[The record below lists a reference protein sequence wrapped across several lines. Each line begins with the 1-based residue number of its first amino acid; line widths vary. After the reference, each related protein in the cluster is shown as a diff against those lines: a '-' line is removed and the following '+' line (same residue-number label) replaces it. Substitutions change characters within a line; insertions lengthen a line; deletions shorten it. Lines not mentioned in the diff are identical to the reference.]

1 MKQATNK
8 KNTAKLTAAL
18 FALILLFPCCMDSGS
33 GGSSS
38 DSSDTIVAPAEPAP
52 DNSDN
57 DDSTDDNG
65 DDSGKTE
72 PAEPDAPENSDEIY
86 SADVESSVV
95 VNLDGTCTVYVE
107 NELAGENISTSEI
120 KELIRG
126 RAELCVADKMSG
138 YGYVSPSIVNLTVK
152 YSVKDSREI
161 SNTEYRTY
169 VLPPLN
175 AVIAIKDGFIYGA
188 GVNLVQ
194 NLDAVSRSEQSGYV
208 EVLISDD
215 GKTIVEGV
223 ALESAAVDPEAEY
236 TLKPTGS
243 KVNVIAFIAA
253 KKNLAEKGV
262 KNITCAYNSSTANF
276 FLDFS
281 ENGFG
286 ETIYQKLGI
295 PYGTATSES
304 NAYFEWDDYGKAFNL
319 PSNYRDYIKT
329 DEYDRHI
336 EIDGVDFLEK
346 PFYYYVWPESYGG
359 NIECS
364 IPKAFVFG
372 EEVSKVDVSFGKE
385 HNLIDAYKG
394 GIILKN
400 PAAKITSGNIGET
413 NLTGALCTP
422 TIDYDK
428 KLRKFN
434 ENTLIS
440 YIYTESN
447 LPNLSFS
454 VNFFNISPEEEN
466 FFDIGIDKLF
476 ENYYRNGASD
486 KISVFNGVFDGKYY
500 LDSGYMYDEAGNYNE
515 GKVYKVDIN
524 VALLMRARFENIEIT
539 GDVTTE
545 KEATLS
551 VQNVRFSGN
560 VSGLKSLDGDTG
572 IIDFAKVGPKEITA
586 FSAKIIVGGLE
597 NASKASITGK
607 VLDYYNVDES
617 VLSDV
622 DVYSTSIKTVYSK
635 GTRSSFKN
643 TWTGTTFKSGSS
655 ASTNQAWEKK
665 GRGETVSDSDLISKL
680 DVKAKADNPLLQK
693 LLDENRPVY
702 G

>member
-1 MKQATNK
+1 
-8 KNTAKLTAAL
+8 
-18 FALILLFPCCMDSGS
+18 
-33 GGSSS
+33 
-38 DSSDTIVAPAEPAP
+38 
-52 DNSDN
+52 
-57 DDSTDDNG
+57 
-65 DDSGKTE
+65 
-72 PAEPDAPENSDEIY
+72 
-86 SADVESSVV
+86 
-95 VNLDGTCTVYVE
+95 
-107 NELAGENISTSEI
+107 
-120 KELIRG
+120 
-126 RAELCVADKMSG
+126 MSG
-138 YGYVSPSIVNLTVK
+138 YGYITPSIVNLTVK
-152 YSVKDSREI
+152 YSVKDGKEL

-215 GKTIVEGV
+215 GKTTVEGV
-223 ALESAAVDPEAEY
+223 ALESASVDPEAEY

-329 DEYDRHI
+329 DKYDRHI

-359 NIECS
+359 NIDCS

-400 PAAKITSGNIGET
+400 PAAKITSGNIAET
-413 NLTGALCTP
+413 NLTGALNTP

-440 YIYTESN
+440 YLYTESN
-447 LPNLSFS
+447 LPNLSFD
-454 VNFFNISPEEEN
+454 VNFFNISSEEDN

-476 ENYYRNGASD
+476 ENYYLNGASD
-486 KISVFNGVFDGKYY
+486 KISGFYSVFDGKDY
-500 LDSGYMYDEAGNYNE
+500 LNGGYMYDEAGNYNE
-515 GKVYKVDIN
+515 GKIYKVDIN
-524 VALLMRARFENIEIT
+524 VALLMCAHFKNIEIT

-545 KEATLS
+545 QKATLS

-560 VSGLKSLDGDTG
+560 VSGLNFTATTGNG
-572 IIDFAKVGPKEITA
+572 IIDFAKVGPKEIVA
-586 FSAKIIVGGLE
+586 PSSKIIVNGVKNDTNTKIIAGRVVDFSGVEETLLKYLD
-597 NASKASITGK
+597 ASSSYVRTIYTKSGSFSGTQH
-607 VLDYYNVDES
+607 VD
-617 VLSDV
+617 
-622 DVYSTSIKTVYSK
+622 
-635 GTRSSFKN
+635 
-643 TWTGTTFKSGSS
+643 TTFKTGSS
-655 ASTNQAWEKK
+655 ASTNRAWEEA
-665 GRGETVSDSDLISKL
+665 GRNGTLPSDSLSKL

>member
-8 KNTAKLTAAL
+8 KNTARLTAVL

-33 GGSSS
+33 GGSS
-38 DSSDTIVAPAEPAP
+38 DY
-52 DNSDN
+52 
-57 DDSTDDNG
+57 
-65 DDSGKTE
+65 DSGSNTE
-72 PAEPDAPENSDEIY
+72 NNGSWENPDEPDAPENPDEIY

-138 YGYVSPSIVNLTVK
+138 YGYITPSIVNLTVK
-152 YSVKDSREI
+152 YSVKDGKEL

-215 GKTIVEGV
+215 GKTTVEGV

-319 PSNYRDYIKT
+319 PSNYRDWIKT

-346 PFYYYVWPESYGG
+346 PFYYYVWPERYGG
-359 NIECS
+359 NIDCS

-400 PAAKITSGNIGET
+400 PAAKITSSNIGET

-440 YIYTESN
+440 YLYTESN
-447 LPNLSFS
+447 LPNLSFD
-454 VNFFNISPEEEN
+454 VNFFNISPEEDN

-476 ENYYRNGASD
+476 ENYYRKNSTDKLRFSKNDETTFDAKEYLNG
-486 KISVFNGVFDGKYY
+486 
-500 LDSGYMYDEAGNYNE
+500 GYMYNENGNYNDNAY
-515 GKVYKVDIN
+515 GVDIN
-524 VALLMRARFENIEIT
+524 VALLMAEKLTNEIQNVNISGNVTSDVDT
-539 GDVTTE
+539 GLTP
-545 KEATLS
+545 S
-551 VQNVRFSGN
+551 NVRFSGD
-560 VSGLKSLDGDTG
+560 VSGLKFTLGGDAG
-572 IIDFAKVGPKEITA
+572 IIDFVGVGPRYISA
-586 FSAKIIVGGLE
+586 PSAKIIVGGLE
-597 NASKASITGK
+597 KAGEMSITGN
-607 VLDYYNVDES
+607 VLDYYNVDERA
-617 VLSDV
+617 LSDV

-643 TWTGTTFKSGSS
+643 TWTGTTFKTTSS

-680 DVKAKADNPLLQK
+680 DVKAKANNPLLQK
-693 LLDENRPVY
+693 LLDENCPVY

>member
-1 MKQATNK
+1 M
-8 KNTAKLTAAL
+8 
-18 FALILLFPCCMDSGS
+18 
-33 GGSSS
+33 
-38 DSSDTIVAPAEPAP
+38 
-52 DNSDN
+52 
-57 DDSTDDNG
+57 
-65 DDSGKTE
+65 
-72 PAEPDAPENSDEIY
+72 
-86 SADVESSVV
+86 
-95 VNLDGTCTVYVE
+95 E

-126 RAELCVADKMSG
+126 RAELRVADKMSG
-138 YGYVSPSIVNLTVK
+138 CGYITPSIVNLTVK
-152 YSVKDSREI
+152 YSVKDGKEL

-346 PFYYYVWPESYGG
+346 PFYYYVWPKRYGG

-400 PAAKITSGNIGET
+400 PAAKITSSNIGET

-422 TIDYDK
+422 TIDYNK

-440 YIYTESN
+440 YLYTESN
-447 LPNLSFS
+447 LPNLSFD
-454 VNFFNISPEEEN
+454 VNFFNISPEEDN

-476 ENYYRNGASD
+476 ENYYLNGASD
-486 KISVFNGVFDGKYY
+486 KISGFYSVFDGKDY
-500 LDSGYMYDEAGNYNE
+500 LNGGYMYDEAGNYNE

-524 VALLMRARFENIEIT
+524 VALLMCAHFKNIEIT

-545 KEATLS
+545 QKATLS

-560 VSGLKSLDGDTG
+560 VSGLNFTATSGGGL
-572 IIDFAKVGPKEITA
+572 IDFAGVAPRYISA
-586 FSAKIIVGGLE
+586 PSAKIVVKEVGDEGKFLGRVVDLSSL
-597 NASKASITGK
+597 SKDVLSKVSTKSQNVGK
-607 VLDYYNVDES
+607 VYLPTGVEK
-617 VLSDV
+617 SDFTGGYA
-622 DVYSTSIKTVYSK
+622 YSEY
-635 GTRSSFKN
+635 GN
-643 TWTGTTFKSGSS
+643 GSS
-655 ASTNQAWEKK
+655 ASTNRAWEEA
-665 GRGETVSDSDLISKL
+665 GRNGTLPSNSLSKL
-680 DVKAKADNPLLQK
+680 DVKAKANNPLLQK

-702 G
+702 S

>member
-1 MKQATNK
+1 MKQATSK
-8 KNTAKLTAAL
+8 KNTARLTAAL

-33 GGSSS
+33 GGSS
-38 DSSDTIVAPAEPAP
+38 DY
-52 DNSDN
+52 
-57 DDSTDDNG
+57 
-65 DDSGKTE
+65 DSGSNTE
-72 PAEPDAPENSDEIY
+72 NNGSWENPDEPDAPENPDEIY

-126 RAELCVADKMSG
+126 RAELCVAVKMSG

-175 AVIAIKDGFIYGA
+175 AVMTIKDGFIYGA

-223 ALESAAVDPEAEY
+223 ALESASVDPEAEY

-319 PSNYRDYIKT
+319 PSNYRDCIKT

-346 PFYYYVWPESYGG
+346 PFYYYVWPESYRG
-359 NIECS
+359 NIDCS

-413 NLTGALCTP
+413 TFTGMLYTP

-440 YIYTESN
+440 YLYTESN
-447 LPNLSFS
+447 LPNLSFD
-454 VNFFNISPEEEN
+454 VNFFNISPEEDN

-476 ENYYRNGASD
+476 ENYYRKNSTDKLRFSKNDETTFDAKEYLNG
-486 KISVFNGVFDGKYY
+486 
-500 LDSGYMYDEAGNYNE
+500 GYMYNENGNYNNNA
-515 GKVYKVDIN
+515 YDIDIN
-524 VALLMRARFENIEIT
+524 IALLMAEKLTRKIENVNVSGSIT
-539 GDVTTE
+539 SDKNTN
-545 KEATLS
+545 LS
-551 VQNVRFSGN
+551 PTNVRFSGN
-560 VSGLKSLDGDTG
+560 VSGLNFTATSGSGL
-572 IIDFAKVGPKEITA
+572 IDFAGVGPKKISA
-586 FSAKIIVGGLE
+586 PSAKIIVGCLE
-597 NASKASITGK
+597 NAGETSITGN
-607 VLDYYNVDES
+607 VLDYYNVDKS

-643 TWTGTTFKSGSS
+643 TWTGTTFKTGSS
-655 ASTNQAWEKK
+655 ASTNRAWEEA
-665 GRGETVSDSDLISKL
+665 GRNGTLPSDSLSKL
-680 DVKAKADNPLLQK
+680 DVKAKANNPLLQK
-693 LLDENRPVY
+693 LLDENQHVY

>member
-1 MKQATNK
+1 MKTQATNK
-8 KNTAKLTAAL
+8 KNIAKFTAAL

-33 GGSSS
+33 GGSSDYYS
-38 DSSDTIVAPAEPAP
+38 GSNTENNGSWENP
-52 DNSDN
+52 D
-57 DDSTDDNG
+57 
-65 DDSGKTE
+65 
-72 PAEPDAPENSDEIY
+72 EPDAPENPDELY

-126 RAELCVADKMSG
+126 RAELRVADKMSG
-138 YGYVSPSIVNLTVK
+138 YGYITPSIVNLTVK
-152 YSVKDSREI
+152 YSVKDGKEL

-175 AVIAIKDGFIYGA
+175 TVIAIKDGFIYGA

-253 KKNLAEKGV
+253 KKNLTEKGV

-319 PSNYRDYIKT
+319 PSDKYNCIKT

-359 NIECS
+359 NLECS

-372 EEVSKVDVSFGKE
+372 EEVLKVEVSFGKE

-400 PAAKITSGNIGET
+400 SDAKITSSNIGET
-413 NLTGALCTP
+413 NLTGFLCTP

-440 YIYTESN
+440 YLYTESN
-447 LPNLSFS
+447 LPNLSFD
-454 VNFFNISPEEEN
+454 VNFFNTSPEEDN
-466 FFDIGIDKLF
+466 YFDIGIDKLF
-476 ENYYRNGASD
+476 ENYYTNGASE
-486 KISVFNGVFDGKYY
+486 KISVFNSVFDGKSY

-515 GKVYKVDIN
+515 GKVYKVDVN
-524 VALLMRARFENIEIT
+524 VALLMCKETGTHFENIEIT

-545 KEATLS
+545 QEPRLS
-551 VQNVRFSGN
+551 LQNVRFSGD
-560 VSGLKSLDGDTG
+560 VSGLNFTATTGNG
-572 IIDFAKVGPKEITA
+572 IIDFAVVGPKWIG
-586 FSAKIIVGGLE
+586 SSNAKIIVNGVKNDSTEKGVF
-597 NASKASITGK
+597 ARVIDFS
-607 VLDYYNVDES
+607 NVDVS
-617 VLSDV
+617 LLSNV
-622 DVYSTSIKTVYSK
+622 TIKDSNVNTVYTSNGK
-635 GTRSSFKN
+635 FNGKYLDGVN
-643 TWTGTTFKSGSS
+643 FKSGSS

-665 GRGETVSDSDLISKL
+665 GRGETVSDNKLISKL
-680 DVKAKADNPLLQK
+680 DVKAKANNPLLQK
-693 LLDENRPVY
+693 LLDENQHVY

>member
-8 KNTAKLTAAL
+8 KNTARLTAVL

-33 GGSSS
+33 GGSS
-38 DSSDTIVAPAEPAP
+38 DY
-52 DNSDN
+52 
-57 DDSTDDNG
+57 
-65 DDSGKTE
+65 DSGSNTE
-72 PAEPDAPENSDEIY
+72 NNGSWENPDEPDAPENPDGIY
-86 SADVESSVV
+86 SANVESSVV

-138 YGYVSPSIVNLTVK
+138 YGYASPNVVNLTVK
-152 YSVKDSREI
+152 YSIKDSKEI

-188 GVNLVQ
+188 SVNLVQ

-215 GKTIVEGV
+215 GKTVVEGV

-253 KKNLAEKGV
+253 KKNLTEKGV

-346 PFYYYVWPESYGG
+346 PFYYYVWPESYGWKPD
-359 NIECS
+359 CS

-372 EEVSKVDVSFGKE
+372 EEVSEVNVSFGKE

-400 PAAKITSGNIGET
+400 PAAKITSSNIQET
-413 NLTGALCTP
+413 TFTGALNTP

-440 YIYTESN
+440 YLYTESN
-447 LPNLSFS
+447 LPNLSFA
-454 VNFFNISPEEEN
+454 VNFFNISPEEDN

-476 ENYYRNGASD
+476 ENYYRKNASD
-486 KISVFNGVFDGKYY
+486 KISMVKAANIPFDAEEYLNG
-500 LDSGYMYDEAGNYNE
+500 GYMYNENGNYNNNA
-515 GKVYKVDIN
+515 YDIDIN
-524 VALLMRARFENIEIT
+524 TALLMAEKLTNNLKNINVSRNFT
-539 GDVTTE
+539 SDVET
-545 KEATLS
+545 S
-551 VQNVRFSGN
+551 IIPRNVRFSGD
-560 VSGLKSLDGDTG
+560 VSGLTFTKTGYSL
-572 IIDFAKVGPKEITA
+572 IDFAGVGPKWIA
-586 FSAKIIVGGLE
+586 SSNAKIIVNGVKNDSTEKGVF
-597 NASKASITGK
+597 ARVIDFS
-607 VLDYYNVDES
+607 NVDVS
-617 VLSDV
+617 LLSNV
-622 DVYSTSIKTVYSK
+622 TIKDNNVNTVYTSNGK
-635 GTRSSFKN
+635 FNGKYVDGVN
-643 TWTGTTFKSGSS
+643 FKSGSS

-665 GRGETVSDSDLISKL
+665 GRGETVSDSELISKL

>member
-1 MKQATNK
+1 MKQATSK
-8 KNTAKLTAAL
+8 KNTARLTAAL

-33 GGSSS
+33 GGSS
-38 DSSDTIVAPAEPAP
+38 DY
-52 DNSDN
+52 
-57 DDSTDDNG
+57 
-65 DDSGKTE
+65 DSGSNTE
-72 PAEPDAPENSDEIY
+72 NNGSWENPDEPDAPENPDEIY

-126 RAELCVADKMSG
+126 RAELRVADKMSG
-138 YGYVSPSIVNLTVK
+138 YGYITPSIVNLTVK
-152 YSVKDSREI
+152 YSVKDGKEL

-215 GKTIVEGV
+215 GKTTVEGV
-223 ALESAAVDPEAEY
+223 ALESASVDPEAEY
-236 TLKPTGS
+236 TLKPIGS

-319 PSNYRDYIKT
+319 PSNYRDCIKT

-346 PFYYYVWPESYGG
+346 PFYYYVWPESYRG
-359 NIECS
+359 NIDCS

-372 EEVSKVDVSFGKE
+372 EEVSKVDVFFGKE

-400 PAAKITSGNIGET
+400 PAAKITSSNIGET

-440 YIYTESN
+440 YLYTESN
-447 LPNLSFS
+447 LPNLSFD
-454 VNFFNISPEEEN
+454 VNFFNISPEEDN

-476 ENYYRNGASD
+476 ENYYRKNSTDKLRFSKNDETTFDAKEYLNGD
-486 KISVFNGVFDGKYY
+486 
-500 LDSGYMYDEAGNYNE
+500 YMYDKNGNYNNNA
-515 GKVYKVDIN
+515 YDIDIN
-524 VALLMRARFENIEIT
+524 IALLMAEKLTRKIENVNVSGSIT
-539 GDVTTE
+539 SE
-545 KEATLS
+545 KNTNLS
-551 VQNVRFSGN
+551 PTNVRFSGN
-560 VSGLKSLDGDTG
+560 VSGLNFTATTGNG
-572 IIDFAKVGPKEITA
+572 IIDFAKVGPKWIA
-586 FSAKIIVGGLE
+586 ALNSKIIVNEVKNDGVEKGIFGY
-597 NASKASITGK
+597 AVDFS
-607 VLDYYNVDES
+607 NVDEGLLNQVS
-617 VLSDV
+617 VKATGV
-622 DVYSTSIKTVYSK
+622 DTVYTK
-635 GTRSSFKN
+635 TGSFSGSYV
-643 TWTGTTFKSGSS
+643 TGVHFKSGSS

-665 GRGETVSDSDLISKL
+665 GRGETVSDDELISKL
-680 DVKAKADNPLLQK
+680 DVKAKANNPLLQK

>member
-1 MKQATNK
+1 MKQATSK

-33 GGSSS
+33 DS
-38 DSSDTIVAPAEPAP
+38 DY
-52 DNSDN
+52 
-57 DDSTDDNG
+57 
-65 DDSGKTE
+65 DSGSNTE
-72 PAEPDAPENSDEIY
+72 NNGSWENPDEPDAPENPDEIY

-126 RAELCVADKMSG
+126 RAELRVADKMSG
-138 YGYVSPSIVNLTVK
+138 YGYITPSIVNLTVK
-152 YSVKDSREI
+152 YSVKDGKEL

-175 AVIAIKDGFIYGA
+175 AVMTIKDGFIYGA

-223 ALESAAVDPEAEY
+223 ALESASVDPEAEY
-236 TLKPTGS
+236 TLKPISS

-319 PSNYRDYIKT
+319 PSNYRDCIKT

-400 PAAKITSGNIGET
+400 PAAKITSSNIGET

-440 YIYTESN
+440 YLYTESN
-447 LPNLSFS
+447 LPNLSFA
-454 VNFFNISPEEEN
+454 VNFFNISPEEDN

-476 ENYYRNGASD
+476 ENYYRKNASD
-486 KISVFNGVFDGKYY
+486 KISMVKAANIPFDAEEYLNGD
-500 LDSGYMYDEAGNYNE
+500 YMYGKDGSYNDNA
-515 GKVYKVDIN
+515 YDIDIN
-524 VALLMRARFENIEIT
+524 IALLMAEKLTNNLKNINVSGNLT
-539 GDVTTE
+539 SDVET
-545 KEATLS
+545 S
-551 VQNVRFSGN
+551 IIPRNVRFSGD
-560 VSGLKSLDGDTG
+560 VSGLTFTKTG
-572 IIDFAKVGPKEITA
+572 YGLIDFAGVGSKWIA
-586 FSAKIIVGGLE
+586 ALNSKIIVNGLKNDGVE
-597 NASKASITGK
+597 KGIFGYAVDFS
-607 VLDYYNVDES
+607 NVDEGLLNQVS
-617 VLSDV
+617 VKATGV
-622 DVYSTSIKTVYSK
+622 DTVYTK
-635 GTRSSFKN
+635 TGSFSGSYV
-643 TWTGTTFKSGSS
+643 TGVHFKSGSS

-665 GRGETVSDSDLISKL
+665 GRGETVSDDELISKL
-680 DVKAKADNPLLQK
+680 DVKAKANNPLLQK